1 MISRDYIK
9 DLTAAAIQWRKSDHS
24 QSAYIYNHL
33 LQNPE
38 NKVGIFKFFVH
49 RQFLIFLV
57 WYIIQTYEINNLQ
70 FNDTVRYKAVILN
83 TT

>member
-1 MISRDYIK
+1 MHLGLVLSDIKHLWSSMISKDYIK

-38 NKVGIFKFFVH
+38 NKVGIFNFFVH
-49 RQFLIFLV
+49 RQFFIFSMV
-57 WYIIQTYEINNLQ
+57 YNSNLW
-70 FNDTVRYKAVILN
+70 N
-83 TT
+83 